1 MIDLD
6 DTSNNKFLMSTALIC
21 DSGNGIPEVKLV
33 SACNAAKALVS
44 SEKKELQVATIQLLF
59 F

>member
-1 MIDLD
+1 MVDLD
-6 DTSNNKFLMSTALIC
+6 NTSNNKLLMSTALIC
-21 DSGNGIPEVKLV
+21 DSGNGIPEVTLV

-44 SEKKELQVATIQLLF
+44 RNKKELQVATIQLLF